1 MPSGSSPGNAS
12 ESTVGPDE
20 TPWATVGFLSVTEAS
35 TFARVSD
42 ETIRAWYDKGE
53 ITGTR
58 DPRGHRLIDRFSL
71 ERRLDSIG
79 VVEAARA
86 IDRSA
91 YIVRR
96 WFDLGL
102 VEGYLTASGRRR
114 IFRNSIVEYERLN
127 AEHDAMAAEG
137 LS

>member
-1 MPSGSSPGNAS
+1 MPSGSPPGNAS
-12 ESTVGPDE
+12 EHTAETGEGPWE
-20 TPWATVGFLSVTEAS
+20 APSFLSVTEAS

-53 ITGTR
+53 ITGNR
-58 DPRGHRLIDRFSL
+58 DARGHRLIDPLSL
-71 ERRLDSIG
+71 ERRVDSIG
-79 VVEAARA
+79 VVEAAQL

-102 VEGYLTASGRRR
+102 VQGYLTASGRRR
-114 IFRNSIVEYERLN
+114 IFRSSIVEFERMN
-127 AEHDAMAAEG
+127 AEHDAMAEG
-137 LS
+137 PS